1 MYQLKNLLE
10 EQHKTTS
17 RCSILRQTIRGL
29 CSILDVRIAIYN
41 LEHNL
46 YKEQAPTLYQGL
58 LIMLRT

>member
-10 EQHKTTS
+10 EQYKTTS
-17 RCSILRQTIRGL
+17 RYSILRQTIRGL

-46 YKEQAPTLYQGL
+46 YKEQAQTIYQGL